1 MYSFQ
6 AMHLARFFV
15 PTEFL
20 QCLSCRKG
28 GAISEMRLLISGIS
42 NAWNPCAP
50 CGFVQSATQLSK
62 GNGDIF
68 HPRTQAAD

>member
-42 NAWNPCAP
+42 NA
-50 CGFVQSATQLSK
+50 
-62 GNGDIF
+62 
-68 HPRTQAAD
+68 